1 MLTGCRRKQCRPD
14 KPLMAASFP
23 RAIIVIAAMVIAIV
37 GTLPAAAQFG
47 SIFGDPPPRPPR
59 NVPTRE
65 APPPDL
71 RPDDPLPPPMN
82 LPPSRR
88 PGGSGIESQSLPPP
102 GSAAAP
108 PVTPQGTAPP
118 FQPSQ
123 RAPQQTV
130 PAQQQAAPTPTAPG
144 LPPGQRQPRGTPQ
157 QANTP
162 QQNVPQQ
169 ANVDPQPS
177 DEVVLEPSE
186 QKIVNPTAV
195 FSGLDK
201 ITGRTIS
208 FDVAINETVQ
218 FGALQVTPRAC
229 YSRPPTET
237 SRTDAFV
244 SVDEV
249 TLQGDVRRIFTGWMF
264 ASSPGLN
271 AVEHP
276 IYDIWLSD
284 CKGGQQAVAE
294 APEPQ
299 RQQPQQR
306 QQQRQQQ
313 QRQPAQQ
320 QQQRLAPPLQ
330 PSFR

>member
-1 MLTGCRRKQCRPD
+1 
-14 KPLMAASFP
+14 MAANFP

-88 PGGSGIESQSLPPP
+88 PGASGIESQTLPPP

-108 PVTPQGTAPP
+108 PITPQGAAPP

-123 RAPQQTV
+123 RAPQQ
-130 PAQQQAAPTPTAPG
+130 PGQQQAAPTQTTPG
-144 LPPGQRQPRGTPQ
+144 LPAGQRQPRGTPQ

-162 QQNVPQQ
+162 QQQNVPQQGAPQQ
-169 ANVDPQPS
+169 ANVDPQPN

-201 ITGRTIS
+201 ITGRTIT
-208 FDVAINETVQ
+208 FDVTINETVQ

-299 RQQPQQR
+299 RAAAAAETAAAAA
-306 QQQRQQQ
+306 Q

-320 QQQRLAPPLQ
+320 QPQQRLAPPLQ

>member
-1 MLTGCRRKQCRPD
+1 
-14 KPLMAASFP
+14 
-23 RAIIVIAAMVIAIV
+23 
-37 GTLPAAAQFG
+37 
-47 SIFGDPPPRPPR
+47 
-59 NVPTRE
+59 
-65 APPPDL
+65 
-71 RPDDPLPPPMN
+71 MN

-88 PGGSGIESQSLPPP
+88 PGASGIESQTLPPP
-102 GSAAAP
+102 GSGAP
-108 PVTPQGTAPP
+108 PV
-118 FQPSQ
+118 QPSQ
-123 RAPQQTV
+123 RAPQQV
-130 PAQQQAAPTPTAPG
+130 PPAQQQAAPPQTT
-144 LPPGQRQPRGTPQ
+144 PGQRQPRGAPQ
-157 QANTP
+157 QGA
-162 QQNVPQQ
+162 PQQ

-177 DEVVLEPSE
+177 DEVLIEPSE

-218 FGALQVTPRAC
+218 FGALQVTPRVC
-229 YSRPPTET
+229 FSRPPTET

-276 IYDIWLSD
+276 IYDVWLAD

-299 RQQPQQR
+299 RQQPQQDSSSGNNSSR
-306 QQQRQQQ
+306 DSR
-313 QRQPAQQ
+313 RSSHSSGCSRHRRFSRASARPY
-320 QQQRLAPPLQ
+320 RLQA
-330 PSFR
+330 

>member
-1 MLTGCRRKQCRPD
+1 M
-14 KPLMAASFP
+14 
-23 RAIIVIAAMVIAIV
+23 
-37 GTLPAAAQFG
+37 
-47 SIFGDPPPRPPR
+47 
-59 NVPTRE
+59 
-65 APPPDL
+65 
-71 RPDDPLPPPMN
+71 
-82 LPPSRR
+82 
-88 PGGSGIESQSLPPP
+88 
-102 GSAAAP
+102 
-108 PVTPQGTAPP
+108 
-118 FQPSQ
+118 
-123 RAPQQTV
+123 
-130 PAQQQAAPTPTAPG
+130 
-144 LPPGQRQPRGTPQ
+144 
-157 QANTP
+157 
-162 QQNVPQQ
+162 
-169 ANVDPQPS
+169 
-177 DEVVLEPSE
+177 LEPSE

-201 ITGRTIS
+201 ITGRTIT

-306 QQQRQQQ
+306 QQQRPQQ

-320 QQQRLAPPLQ
+320 PQQPRCAAAPAELPLRPRRPQ
-330 PSFR
+330 T

>member
-1 MLTGCRRKQCRPD
+1 
-14 KPLMAASFP
+14 MAANFS
-23 RAIIVIAAMVIAIV
+23 RAVILIAAMVIAV
-37 GTLPAAAQFG
+37 PAAAQFG

-65 APPPDL
+65 APPDF
-71 RPDDPLPPPMN
+71 RPDDPIPPPMN

-108 PVTPQGTAPP
+108 PITPQGAAPP
-118 FQPSQ
+118 Q
-123 RAPQQTV
+123 RAPQQ
-130 PAQQQAAPTPTAPG
+130 PSQQQAAPTQTAPG

-157 QANTP
+157 ASTP
-162 QQNVPQQ
+162 QQQNVPQQ
-169 ANVDPQPS
+169 GAPQQVNVDPQPS
-177 DEVVLEPSE
+177 DEVVLAPSE

-201 ITGRTIS
+201 ITGRTIT
-208 FDVAINETVQ
+208 FDVALNETVQ
-218 FGALQVTPRAC
+218 FGALQVTPRVC

-299 RQQPQQR
+299 RQQPPPR

-313 QRQPAQQ
+313 RPPVQQPQQ
-320 QQQRLAPPLQ
+320 PRVQSPLQ

>member
-1 MLTGCRRKQCRPD
+1 M
-14 KPLMAASFP
+14 PLMAANFP
-23 RAIIVIAAMVIAIV
+23 RVAIVLAAMVIAMV

-88 PGGSGIESQSLPPP
+88 PGAGGIESQTLPPP

-108 PVTPQGTAPP
+108 PITPQGAAPP
-118 FQPSQ
+118 PQ
-123 RAPQQTV
+123 RAPQQV
-130 PAQQQAAPTPTAPG
+130 PPSQQQAAPPQTTPG

-162 QQNVPQQ
+162 QQNIPQQGAPQQ

-218 FGALQVTPRAC
+218 FGALQVTPRVC

-306 QQQRQQQ
+306 QQPRQQQ
-313 QRQPAQQ
+313 PRQQ
-320 QQQRLAPPLQ
+320 QQQRLAPPPLQ
-330 PSFR
+330 PGFR

>member
-1 MLTGCRRKQCRPD
+1 
-14 KPLMAASFP
+14 MAANFP
-23 RAIIVIAAMVIAIV
+23 RVAIVMAAMVVAMV
-37 GTLPAAAQFG
+37 AALPAAAQFG

-59 NVPTRE
+59 NVPSRE

-71 RPDDPLPPPMN
+71 RPDDPLPPPMS

-108 PVTPQGTAPP
+108 PPV
-118 FQPSQ
+118 QPSQ
-123 RAPQQTV
+123 RAPQQV
-130 PAQQQAAPTPTAPG
+130 PPAQQQAAPTQPAPG
-144 LPPGQRQPRGTPQ
+144 LPPGQRQLRGTPQ

-162 QQNVPQQ
+162 QQQNVPQQGAPQQ

-330 PSFR
+330 PSLR

>member
-1 MLTGCRRKQCRPD
+1 
-14 KPLMAASFP
+14 MAANFS
-23 RAIIVIAAMVIAIV
+23 RAVILIAAMVIAV
-37 GTLPAAAQFG
+37 PAAAQFG

-65 APPPDL
+65 APPPEL
-71 RPDDPLPPPMN
+71 RPGDPLPPPMN

-108 PVTPQGTAPP
+108 PITPQGAAPP
-118 FQPSQ
+118 Q
-123 RAPQQTV
+123 RAPQ
-130 PAQQQAAPTPTAPG
+130 PPSQQQAAPTQTGPG
-144 LPPGQRQPRGTPQ
+144 PSPAQRPPRGAPQ

-162 QQNVPQQ
+162 QQQNVPQQ
-169 ANVDPQPS
+169 GAPQQVNVDPQPS
-177 DEVVLEPSE
+177 DEVVLAPSD
-186 QKIVNPTAV
+186 QKIINPTAV

-201 ITGRTIS
+201 ITGRTIT
-208 FDVAINETVQ
+208 FDVALNETVQ
-218 FGALQVTPRAC
+218 FGALQVTPRVC
-229 YSRPPTET
+229 YSRPATET

-299 RQQPQQR
+299 RQQQQP
-306 QQQRQQQ
+306 QQRQQQ
-313 QRQPAQQ
+313 QRQQ
-320 QQQRLAPPLQ
+320 QQQRPPVQQ
-330 PSFR
+330 PQSPRPQSPFQPGFR